1 MCKWSENHLSK
12 TSAQLRVC
20 IALENFHGH
29 TRGEQH
35 KYCKISSWKPFFT
48 SVDPKTSVK
57 LFSCWRPSTNIA
69 VWAGIL
75 NLALFIFAIYKCNWE
90 GHKFSHAHVNSFTG
104 KQRVPFPPLN
114 ILKCCYTTLL
124 AESQQNSWASQLA
137 CLVLNFDRDWYWV
150 LTDYQNTNLIFSYQE
165 NFKISNSLLE
175 IPQQLCPRLFFFVWK
190 HFIINITND
199 LFFFFFKCLMI
210 FVADI
215 KALQEHPPSIG
226 DVWPSKTKYGLS
238 QNFSGCSSTL
248 RWNCLIS
255 LLKIKVNWLNLIGKQ
270 GRQYFYWFHCCPT
283 PPIRVYS
290 ILYLKNQ
297 VSLFNLVHPNWE
309 KW

>member
-1 MCKWSENHLSK
+1 MKCKWSENHLSK
-12 TSAQLRVC
+12 TSAQLRVY

-29 TRGEQH
+29 TQGEQH

-175 IPQQLCPRLFFFVWK
+175 IPQQLCPRLVF
-190 HFIINITND
+190 
-199 LFFFFFKCLMI
+199 
-210 FVADI
+210 
-215 KALQEHPPSIG
+215 
-226 DVWPSKTKYGLS
+226 LS
-238 QNFSGCSSTL
+238 GNTL
-248 RWNCLIS
+248 LLIS
-255 LLKIKVNWLNLIGKQ
+255 LMI
-270 GRQYFYWFHCCPT
+270 YFFL
-283 PPIRVYS
+283 S
-290 ILYLKNQ
+290 A
-297 VSLFNLVHPNWE
+297 
-309 KW
+309 

>member
-1 MCKWSENHLSK
+1 MKCKWSENHLSK

-104 KQRVPFPPLN
+104 KRRVPFSPPQHPKMLLHYTAGWVPTEQLSKPTSMSRPKLWQRL
-114 ILKCCYTTLL
+114 ILGI
-124 AESQQNSWASQLA
+124 
-137 CLVLNFDRDWYWV
+137 DR
-150 LTDYQNTNLIFSYQE
+150 L
-165 NFKISNSLLE
+165 
-175 IPQQLCPRLFFFVWK
+175 
-190 HFIINITND
+190 
-199 LFFFFFKCLMI
+199 
-210 FVADI
+210 
-215 KALQEHPPSIG
+215 
-226 DVWPSKTKYGLS
+226 SKY
-238 QNFSGCSSTL
+238 
-248 RWNCLIS
+248 
-255 LLKIKVNWLNLIGKQ
+255 
-270 GRQYFYWFHCCPT
+270 
-283 PPIRVYS
+283 
-290 ILYLKNQ
+290 
-297 VSLFNLVHPNWE
+297 
-309 KW
+309 